1 MEGPAMR
8 LVQSVD
14 WTMLEAVK
22 LTRGYPLPS
31 NSAMCGIVGHALA
44 HSEALPD
51 RRVAQAAI
59 TLIKHRGPDD
69 EGLFE
74 RPGVFLGHT
83 RLAITGILRGHQPVA
98 NETGSVQVVFNGE
111 IYNHHELRRELGA
124 RGHRIGGES
133 DSAVLP
139 AAYEE
144 WGLAF
149 VERLD
154 GIFAIAVWDQRQ
166 RRLILCRDRFGVKP
180 LYYSHDAD
188 GLVFGS
194 ELKAV
199 AVARTAEPQ
208 IDPAALGDY
217 LAFGYVPGPR
227 TMLRGIVALPPATVL
242 TWQDNGVS
250 SRLYWDPDFS
260 TSATGNEKEAMR
272 RLEAALSTAVGRE
285 CVTETPVGAFLS
297 GGLDSSAIVALMS
310 EALRRP
316 FDTFNVGFDEPS
328 FGEQNWARE
337 VSRHFGTRHHEV
349 RCTAADVARLLPEVV
364 WHLDNPAADVSALAE
379 FMVADLAKRDVK
391 VVLSGDGGDE
401 VLAGYPTYKAD
412 RVADL
417 VVGAGLRRPAAWSLG
432 LLEPLMPG
440 RSRKLGAAEKIHRL
454 RLGLAA
460 PDGHPHVRWRTV
472 FGERERQRLVTP
484 GVRPCLEDTWARAL
498 GWLEGT
504 ERWPRLTRFQ
514 WLDMRVWLEGCVLR
528 KVDALAMAHAIEV
541 RVPFLDH
548 RVVEAALGSPP
559 SARLR
564 GWTEKYALRR
574 MMEGRLPERIRRRP
588 KAPFQ
593 MPLHDWFKGP
603 LDSLAR
609 EHFASGGLASL
620 DMVSSAEAL
629 DVLDRH
635 VAGRERAGVKLWA
648 LLVLSAW
655 MTHCFA
661 RIRDLRARP
670 ADTPA
675 LARAAG

>member
-1 MEGPAMR
+1 
-8 LVQSVD
+8 
-14 WTMLEAVK
+14 
-22 LTRGYPLPS
+22 
-31 NSAMCGIVGHALA
+31 MCGIVGHALT
-44 HSEALPD
+44 SPQDPPD
-51 RRVAQAAI
+51 RWAARAAI
-59 TLIKHRGPDD
+59 ALIKHRGPDD
-69 EGLFE
+69 EGVFE
-74 RPGVFLGHT
+74 GPGVFLGHT

-111 IYNHHELRRELGA
+111 IYNHHELRRELGV
-124 RGHRIGGES
+124 RGHRIDGES

-139 AAYEE
+139 YAYEE

-154 GIFAIAVWDQRQ
+154 GIFAIAVWDQRR
-166 RRLILCRDRFGVKP
+166 RRLVLCRDRFGVKP
-180 LYYSHDAD
+180 LYYSRESD

-199 AVARTAEPQ
+199 AVARTA
-208 IDPAALGDY
+208 DPEVDPSALGDY

-227 TMLRGIVALPPATVL
+227 TMLRGIVSLPPATVL
-242 TWQDNGVS
+242 TWQDGQVS
-250 SRLYWDPDFS
+250 SRLYWNPDFS
-260 TSATGNEKEAMR
+260 TSASSDEKAAIR
-272 RLEAALSTAVGRE
+272 RLEEALNAAVGRE

-297 GGLDSSAIVALMS
+297 GGLDSSAIVALMA
-310 EALRRP
+310 ERLRRP
-316 FDTFNVGFDEPS
+316 FDTFHVGFDEAS
-328 FGEQNWARE
+328 FGEQDWARD

-349 RCTAADVARLLPEVV
+349 RCTAADVARLLPLVV
-364 WHLDNPAADVSALAE
+364 WHLDNPAADVSTLAE
-379 FMVADLAKRDVK
+379 FMVANLARDDVK

-417 VVGAGLRRPAAWSLG
+417 VVGAGLRRPAAWGLG
-432 LLEPLMPG
+432 LIEPLMPG

-460 PDGHPHVRWRTV
+460 PNGHPHVRWRTV
-472 FGERERQRLVTP
+472 FGERERQSLVTP
-484 GVRPCLEDTWARAL
+484 GARQYLEDTWGRAL

-504 ERWPRLTRFQ
+504 EGWPRLTRFQ
-514 WLDMRVWLEGCVLR
+514 WLDMRVWLDGCVLR

-548 RVVEAALGSPP
+548 RVVEAALWAPP
-559 SARLR
+559 SVRLR

-574 MMEGRLPERIRRRP
+574 MMKGRLPERIRRRP

-593 MPLHDWFKGP
+593 MPLHEWFRGP
-603 LDSLAR
+603 LVSLAR
-609 EHFASGGLASL
+609 EHFASGGLVAL
-620 DMVSSAEAL
+620 DMVSSVEAL
-629 DVLDRH
+629 NVLDRH
-635 VAGRERAGVKLWA
+635 VVGRERAGVKLWA

-661 RIRDLRARP
+661 RLRDLRARP
-670 ADTPA
+670 VDGPA
-675 LARAAG
+675 LAKAAG